1 MMCVYAQVIE
11 VVRVRRVVLCDPLLW
26 RRVTGQALLWL
37 AFVID
42 AIEANDLLEEVVQVG
57 VL

>member
-11 VVRVRRVVLCDPLLW
+11 VVRVRRVVLCGPLLR

-42 AIEANDLLEEVVQVG
+42 TIEANDLLQEVV
-57 VL
+57 